1 MSNPKLHVAWS
12 CLACKQRGLLPR
24 LDDVPIAAIKDAITR
39 GHERRSPVC
48 HRTRGTRR
56 IAFLLDG
63 VTHRFGAGDFTPSP
77 DPTITEKPR

>member
-1 MSNPKLHVAWS
+1 MSNPTLHVRWT
-12 CLACKQRGLLPR
+12 CPACREGGLLPR
-24 LDDVPIAAIKDAITR
+24 LDDSTVDTMRDAITR

-63 VTHRFGAGDFTPSP
+63 VTHRFGASDFTPSP
-77 DPTITEKPR
+77 NPPITQEST